1 MLQLCFAC
9 AYLKGFCSQKLKYKL
24 RAPHM
29 GIEGRY
35 WHCLAEYVPTKVTFL
50 MSVYELFQEMKPK

>member
-1 MLQLCFAC
+1 
-9 AYLKGFCSQKLKYKL
+9 
-24 RAPHM
+24 M